1 MREKALLGRFFKP
14 GLRSY
19 STFSQ
24 LGELDKINTALS
36 PSLIDTPELAFYQ
49 GLGFLKLGKGYEVDA
64 LHAFKQAILL
74 DKTGQYKK
82 ETDAYI
88 AQLTTKHNKQESAQ
102 HEIVE
107 DSEHSCRFK
116 V

>member
-1 MREKALLGRFFKP
+1 MKEKALLGRFFKP

-19 STFSQ
+19 NTFLKLS
-24 LGELDKINTALS
+24 ERDKINTALS
-36 PSLIDTPELAFYQ
+36 SSLIDTPELAFYQ

-64 LHAFKQAILL
+64 LHAFRQATSL

-82 ETDAYI
+82 ESEAYI
-88 AQLTTKHNKQESAQ
+88 AKLTTKTNEQKDLQ
-102 HEIVE
+102 HEMTE
-107 DSEHSCRFK
+107 KSEHSCHFK